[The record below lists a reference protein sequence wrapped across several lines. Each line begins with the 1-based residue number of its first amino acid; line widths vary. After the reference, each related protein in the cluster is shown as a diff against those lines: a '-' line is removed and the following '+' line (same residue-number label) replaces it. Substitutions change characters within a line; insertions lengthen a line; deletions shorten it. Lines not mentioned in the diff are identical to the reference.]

1 MASNNNNHHSA
12 TRQGILNAALGCF
25 AHSGYSGA
33 SVQEI
38 VAKAK
43 VSKPALYYY
52 FSDKAA
58 LFQALVDEAHD
69 ERYALMQKAAERT
82 TDLSGQLVEIIA
94 ASFDFLRQNR
104 ELMRI
109 AFATAF
115 AAPGEVPDGLRYT
128 DKCERN
134 FEFIHSLIKKGLES
148 GALDSR
154 FDSRE
159 LAYGLYGQM
168 NFYVTAHL
176 LMKERPL
183 DRKVAK
189 RIVELFLVGAGNKPT
204 VTRTN

>member
-1 MASNNNNHHSA
+1 MAGNNNHSA
-12 TRQGILNAALGCF
+12 TRQHILDAALGCF

-33 SVQEI
+33 TVQEI
-38 VAKAK
+38 VVKAR

-52 FSDKAA
+52 FQDKAS
-58 LFQALVDEAHD
+58 LFQALVDAAHD
-69 ERYALMQKAAERT
+69 ERYDLMRKAAERK
-82 TDLSGQLVEIIA
+82 TDLSGQLVEILA
-94 ASFDFLRQNR
+94 ASFEFLSQNR

-134 FEFIHSLIKKGLES
+134 FEFIHSLIKKGLDA
-148 GALDSR
+148 GVLDHR

-176 LMKERPL
+176 LMKERRL
-183 DRKVAK
+183 DRSVAE
-189 RIVELFLVGAGNKPT
+189 RIVELFLAGAGNKPAQT
-204 VTRTN
+204 GMN

>member
-1 MASNNNNHHSA
+1 MACLNHHSA
-12 TRQGILNAALGCF
+12 TRQGILSAALACF

-38 VAKAK
+38 VAKAN
-43 VSKPALYYY
+43 VSKPSLYYY

-82 TDLSGQLVEIIA
+82 TDLRGQLVEIIA

-109 AFATAF
+109 AFASAF
-115 AAPGEVPDGLRYT
+115 SAPGEVPDGLRYT

-148 GALDSR
+148 GALDNC
-154 FDSRE
+154 FESRE

-183 DRKVAK
+183 DRTVAE
-189 RIVELFLVGAGNKPT
+189 RIVELFLTGAGKKQPAME
-204 VTRTN
+204 TN